1 MRKANFEVIG
11 FDILTDIMVAV
22 YAWGK
27 EAADDEFSSHVPAVN
42 PYETGTVE
50 FDVWLRGYRDWS
62 EKIMLEMSGVNPL
75 SEEEWGFLAV
85 EASEGCVVITSTL
98 ST

>member
-1 MRKANFEVIG
+1 MSNAKFEVIG

-27 EAADDEFSSHVPAVN
+27 AAADEEFSSHVPAVN

-50 FDVWLRGYRDWS
+50 SDVWLRGYR
-62 EKIMLEMSGVNPL
+62 EKSDEIMLEMSRPHPL
-75 SEEEWGFLAV
+75 SEEEWVFLAF
-85 EASEGCVVITSTL
+85 EASEGCTVVTSSL